1 MQRAQHFMARARC
14 DDGNQPRSCSSGPDQ
29 QNGRQ
34 TPFKTDPKTKGQW
47 CRKILSLS
55 SWCEILEAAALS
67 LLPGNFR
74 ITSCEFVQ
82 VLRCKSS
89 NLEKQML
96 LRNFATSVPKH
107 ENVLIHLAYQSTSQQ
122 NPYGQMSLDV
132 SRTDPCMLLF
142 EVSRQRA
149 AAGSA
154 PPLPWALLC
163 CRGFR
168 VGCAALEMV

>member
-34 TPFKTDPKTKGQW
+34 TPFKTDPKTKGQR

-96 LRNFATSVPKH
+96 LRNFAHFSSQARERADSSGIP
-107 ENVLIHLAYQSTSQQ
+107 IHLAAEPLWPNVFRCLQD
-122 NPYGQMSLDV
+122 GSLHV
-132 SRTDPCMLLF
+132 ALRGEPS
-142 EVSRQRA
+142 E
-149 AAGSA
+149 GS
-154 PPLPWALLC
+154 
-163 CRGFR
+163 CR
-168 VGCAALEMV
+168 